1 MFCLR
6 VFGLC
11 FNRIKFRVDLI
22 SWTSFKTAE
31 NGNFWAQIE
40 KVKKSRSIFQ
50 EHCCTLSSLQLYYT
64 VKEMFITAKRDWF
77 DAILFQLL
85 YIGIGRFNT
94 TIYDLDTKTA
104 TSSMAGLFCYQGL
117 LTWKPIFSLTNWNI
131 LTTVGSYD
139 IVHIKDAAGH
149 TFATRLSNI
158 FIVGKGN
165 KAMVTLPK
173 GKGVRLSIAEERDR
187 RLAQK

>member
-1 MFCLR
+1 MWIFQGFNIQPPYFLDEVLNFPWKGFWYILNKDHLFLGNMFCLR

-50 EHCCTLSSLQLYYT
+50 EHCCTLSSLQLYYI

-94 TIYDLDTKTA
+94 TIYDLDAKTA

-117 LTWKPIFSLTNWNI
+117 LTWKPIFFF
-131 LTTVGSYD
+131 D
-139 IVHIKDAAGH
+139 
-149 TFATRLSNI
+149 
-158 FIVGKGN
+158 
-165 KAMVTLPK
+165 
-173 GKGVRLSIAEERDR
+173 
-187 RLAQK
+187 